1 MSLTEIMSGAGL
13 SRYAEAALLLFF
25 FAFLVILWQIF
36 RPSRRPWIAPPACW
50 MMTVRNQ
57 PAGDPAADQNEGTA
71 AGSQL
76 RCIQNTTT
84 CRRG

>member
-36 RPSRRPWIAPPACW
+36 RPSRKQALDRAARLPLDDDS
-50 MMTVRNQ
+50 VR
-57 PAGDPAADQNEGTA
+57 TL
-71 AGSQL
+71 S
-76 RCIQNTTT
+76 T
-84 CRRG
+84 RGE